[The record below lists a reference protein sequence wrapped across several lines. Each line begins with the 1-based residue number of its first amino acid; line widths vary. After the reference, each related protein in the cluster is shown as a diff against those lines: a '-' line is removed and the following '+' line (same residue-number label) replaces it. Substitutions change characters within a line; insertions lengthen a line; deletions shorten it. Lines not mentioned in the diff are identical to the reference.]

1 MPQTDAGFIDVK
13 DLMKKLTVEELCQ
26 TAEDYYATRE
36 NRELFLSK
44 PFGLID
50 ETPNLLASF
59 ARVMK
64 TLRLLSGMTVLD
76 FGAGTCWA
84 SRWLT
89 QLGIRVIALE
99 VSRTALKIG
108 RELYARQPVFGD
120 KPTPRFLL
128 FNGHRID
135 LPDANVDRVMCL
147 DTFHHIP
154 NPDEVLAELS
164 RVLKEG
170 GIAGFSEPGPNHSRT
185 IQSQYEMRQ
194 FKVLENDVDIRQ
206 IWFSAKRAGFARMEL
221 DVFFDEPFHLSLP
234 EFEDFTNRGS
244 SGELFLRLTRIF
256 MLDRR
261 VFYLYK
267 QGKPPA
273 PDSRLRT
280 GLRADLKVTLASNKV
295 RQGTPLVAQVTV
307 TNTSKEVWQPKS
319 VGLGGVLLGCHLL
332 DPNGKV
338 LAYEYFT
345 HPLTPGE
352 GRPILPGETLQ
363 FRVRMPSPARGH
375 YILEF
380 DLVSWLVTWF
390 GMNGSPTVRIPVE
403 VG

>member
-1 MPQTDAGFIDVK
+1 MPQTDTGFINVK

-26 TAEDYYATRE
+26 TAEEYYASRK
-36 NRELFLSK
+36 NLELPLSK

-50 ETPNLLASF
+50 ETPNLLTSF
-59 ARVMK
+59 ARVIK
-64 TLRLLSGMTVLD
+64 SLQLLSGMTVLD

-84 SRWLT
+84 SKWLT
-89 QLGIRVIALE
+89 QLGLRVIALK
-99 VSRTALKIG
+99 VSPTALKIG

-120 KPTPRFLL
+120 KPAPKFLL
-128 FNGHRID
+128 YDGRKIH
-135 LPDANVDRVMCL
+135 LPDASVARVMCL
-147 DTFHHIP
+147 DTFHHVP
-154 NPDEVLAELS
+154 NPGEVLAELS
-164 RVLKEG
+164 RILKEG
-170 GIAGFSEPGPNHSRT
+170 GIAGFSEPGPNHSKT
-185 IQSQYEMRQ
+185 NQSQYEMRQ
-194 FKVLENDVDIRQ
+194 FKVLENDIDVRE

-221 DVFFDEPFHLSLP
+221 DVFYTEPFHLSLT
-234 EFEDFTNRGS
+234 EFEDFLNRGS

-267 QGKPPA
+267 QGKSAA
-273 PDSRLRT
+273 PDSRVRT

-307 TNTSKEVWQPKS
+307 TNTSREVWQPKS

-375 YILEF
+375 YIMEF

-390 GMNGSPTVRIPVE
+390 AMNGSPTVKIPVE

>member
-1 MPQTDAGFIDVK
+1 MPQTDTGFINVK

-26 TAEDYYATRE
+26 TAEAYYASRK
-36 NRELFLSK
+36 NIELPLSK

-50 ETPNLLASF
+50 ETPNLLTSF
-59 ARVMK
+59 ARVLK
-64 TLRLLSGMTVLD
+64 SLHLLSGMTVLD
-76 FGAGTCWA
+76 FGAGVCWA
-84 SRWLT
+84 SKWLT
-89 QLGIRVIALE
+89 QLGLRVIALD
-99 VSRTALKIG
+99 VSPTALKFG
-108 RELYARQPVFGD
+108 RELYARQPVIGK

-128 FNGHRID
+128 YDGHKIG
-135 LPDANVDRVMCL
+135 LPDASVDRVMCL

-170 GIAGFSEPGPNHSRT
+170 GIAGFSEPGPHHSKT
-185 IQSQYEMRQ
+185 NQSQYEMRQ
-194 FKVLENDVDIRQ
+194 FKVLENDVDVRE

-221 DVFFDEPFHLSLP
+221 DVFYTEPFHLSLT
-234 EFEDFTNRGS
+234 EFEDFLNRGS
-244 SGELFLRLTRIF
+244 SGDLFLRLTRIF

-267 QGKPPA
+267 QGRPAA
-273 PDSRLRT
+273 PDSRVRT
-280 GLRADLKVTLASNKV
+280 GLRADLKVTLASTKV

-352 GRPILPGETLQ
+352 GRPILPGEKLQ
-363 FRVRMPSPARGH
+363 FRLRMPSPARGH

-390 GMNGSPTVRIPVE
+390 AMNGSPTVKIPVE
-403 VG
+403 VV